1 MVRRGI
7 NRSSNSSF
15 NDKMNSLQF
24 VFTLSFLIAVPDS
37 SYFIVM
43 GNGTSANLYKKD
55 GYIEL
60 LLLENECYEQFRMP
74 IGNKT
79 SFEYNWVNKSIDG
92 DMMTRYAG
100 NCNITSFEFDGS
112 IYNKACGE
120 YSQPVIHQEDR
131 EIIDLEYFIC
141 FLIPILLLSRS
152 DLIFNA
158 IRKLQS
164 RVINSQGHLDDESPY
179 VTMQA
184 V

>member
-1 MVRRGI
+1 
-7 NRSSNSSF
+7 
-15 NDKMNSLQF
+15 
-24 VFTLSFLIAVPDS
+24 
-37 SYFIVM
+37 M

-112 IYNKACGE
+112 IYNKTCEE
-120 YSQPVIHQEDR
+120 YSHALYQKDHER
-131 EIIDLEYFIC
+131 IDLEYFIC
-141 FLIPILLLSRS
+141 FLIPIILLSRS

-164 RVINSQGHLDDESPY
+164 RAIDSQGYIDDTASY
-179 VTMQA
+179 VTMI
-184 V
+184 